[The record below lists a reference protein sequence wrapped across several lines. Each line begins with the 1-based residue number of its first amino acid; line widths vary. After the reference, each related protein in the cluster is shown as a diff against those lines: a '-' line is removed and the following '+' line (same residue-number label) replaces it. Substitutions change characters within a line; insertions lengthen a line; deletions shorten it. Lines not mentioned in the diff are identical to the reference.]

1 MALFDELIADVRVRF
16 SLGPKAEALLQE
28 LLLLIKDHPDGLD
41 GFLDQFRS
49 AGFKG
54 QVASW
59 LGGSEGAALSGLQ
72 VEKTLGRGVV
82 AAIAAKLALPAG
94 VAGDAIGYALPKL
107 VGRLAPGGLIP
118 KELPTSIAAPSSG
131 APARLPEALA
141 RPAAEN
147 RGAANSAGPW
157 AVPFFLLAALGL
169 ATFYGPGLLKNYE
182 PALYEKLAPS
192 AEAPKHAEAAPQPA
206 PAAAP
211 APAAS
216 APAPVPVPAPAAPA
230 PAAPVA
236 TPPPQSATPEQPKPE
251 SAAKS
256 SAPAPATAEEQT
268 AAALA
273 GLKPGFTAAELVA
286 ILNKYA
292 IHFDAGGATISESS
306 KPILRQV
313 AALIKKL
320 PPGAKVH
327 IDGYADP
334 AGDAVAD
341 LLLPRHRAD
350 AVRDVLIAAGAPPAE
365 LRAKGHGAAPAAA
378 GDDGGGRRIVFSV
391 K

>member
-28 LLLLIKDHPDGLD
+28 LLLLIRDHPDGLD

-59 LGGSEGAALSGLQ
+59 LGGGEGAALSGLQ

-107 VGRLAPGGLIP
+107 VGRLAPGGIIP
-118 KELPTSIAAPSSG
+118 KELPASIATPSSG
-131 APARLPEALA
+131 ALARLPEALA
-141 RPAAEN
+141 RPAAQN
-147 RGAANSAGPW
+147 CGAANSAGPW

-182 PALYEKLAPS
+182 PALYEKLAPG

-206 PAAAP
+206 PAAA
-211 APAAS
+211 S
-216 APAPVPVPAPAAPA
+216 APVPVPAPAAPA

-236 TPPPQSATPEQPKPE
+236 TPPPQSAAPEQPKPE
-251 SAAKS
+251 SAAIS

-273 GLKPGFTAAELVA
+273 GLKPGFTAAELLA

-306 KPILRQV
+306 KPILRQ
-313 AALIKKL
+313 AAVLIKKL

-350 AVRDVLIAAGAPPAE
+350 AVRDVLIGAGAPPAE
-365 LRAKGHGAAPAAA
+365 LRARGHGAVHAAA